1 MSTRSKNIWITI
13 PETCIDE
20 ECREVIQILS
30 IFPQAVPWRFG
41 ESRTVF
47 LGTPLDLL
55 GKYVHVGRAGLLI
68 RCSFPG
74 RSARM
79 ISSGT
84 SIGFQFQAWPT
95 K

>member
-47 LGTPLDLL
+47 LWDASRP
-55 GKYVHVGRAGLLI
+55 
-68 RCSFPG
+68 PG
-74 RSARM
+74 
-79 ISSGT
+79 
-84 SIGFQFQAWPT
+84 
-95 K
+95 